1 MKTLYI
7 ECAMGAAGDM
17 LNAALYELLDEAQKR
32 EYVERMNSIGL
43 DGVTVVPEKAEKCGI
58 VGTHMRVR
66 IEGLEEHEYIH
77 EHEHHHEHEH
87 EHHHEHEHEHEH
99 HHEHEHEHEHHHS
112 SMADITR
119 MIDEA
124 PVSEGVKRD
133 AVAVY
138 TLIAQAESH
147 AHGRPVELIH
157 FHEVGTKDA
166 AADIIG
172 CCLLFE
178 MLSPERVVC
187 SPIHVGSGHVHCAHG
202 VLPVP
207 APATAYI
214 LRGAPIYG
222 GGIPVELCTPTG
234 AALLKHFVQS
244 FGEMPAM
251 RVSAVGYGMGR
262 KDLPRANC
270 VRAMLGE
277 TEDSPEAEKLYELAC
292 NLDDMTPERIAYA
305 MERLFE
311 GGALDVWT
319 TPIGMKKTRPG
330 VQLSVLCREEDREG
344 LIKLVFRHTTTLGL
358 RETECRRY
366 SLKRTESTVS
376 TEFGPVR
383 MKEAEGFGVAKCKYE
398 YEDLALI
405 ARERKLAIDEVA
417 EMIDRGLIL

>member
-32 EYVERMNSIGL
+32 EYVERMNSLGL

-77 EHEHHHEHEH
+77 EHEHGHEHEHHHEHEHEH

-157 FHEVGTKDA
+157 FHEVGSKDA

-187 SPIHVGSGHVHCAHG
+187 SPIHVGSGHVHCPC
-202 VLPVP
+202 LPP
-207 APATAYI
+207 
-214 LRGAPIYG
+214 LRRTYCAGLPFTEAGYP
-222 GGIPVELCTPTG
+222 LSS
-234 AALLKHFVQS
+234 ALPP
-244 FGEMPAM
+244 E
-251 RVSAVGYGMGR
+251 
-262 KDLPRANC
+262 PRC
-270 VRAMLGE
+270 
-277 TEDSPEAEKLYELAC
+277 
-292 NLDDMTPERIAYA
+292 
-305 MERLFE
+305 
-311 GGALDVWT
+311 
-319 TPIGMKKTRPG
+319 
-330 VQLSVLCREEDREG
+330 
-344 LIKLVFRHTTTLGL
+344 
-358 RETECRRY
+358 
-366 SLKRTESTVS
+366 
-376 TEFGPVR
+376 
-383 MKEAEGFGVAKCKYE
+383 
-398 YEDLALI
+398 
-405 ARERKLAIDEVA
+405 
-417 EMIDRGLIL
+417 